1 MKNKPYHRK
10 LYQYIVE
17 ELGQRIVKGRYHA
30 PDVLPTED
38 RLCEEL
44 GVSRGVLREAT
55 KVLTQKGLIQ
65 TRPRVGTQVLPRDR
79 WNLFDADVLLWRLQV
94 EDKFTFLKTVTEVR
108 RIIESESARLA
119 ATRASQTEVACMKR
133 LMEQMVDILSDD
145 THYVYEKYLD
155 IDIAFHNSILKAC
168 HNDLLSQISSTMREA
183 VHQAREHDIND
194 IDIQRESLPFHV
206 AIVEGISRKDP
217 EAAYRASQNMFDD
230 VWRYITED

>member
-17 ELGQRIVKGRYHA
+17 ELGQRIVQGRYRA
-30 PDVLPTED
+30 ADVLPTED

-44 GVSRGVLREAT
+44 SVSRGVLREAT

-108 RIIESESARLA
+108 RIIESEAARLA
-119 ATRASQTEVACMKR
+119 ASRASHAEVSEMKG
-133 LMEQMVDILSDD
+133 LMDQMVAILSDD
-145 THYVYEKYLD
+145 ANYVYEKYLE
-155 IDIAFHNSILKAC
+155 IDMAFHNAILKAC
-168 HNDLLSQISSTMREA
+168 HNELLSQISSTMREA

-194 IDIQRESLPFHV
+194 IDIQKESLPFHL
-206 AIVEGISRKDP
+206 AIVDGISRKDP
-217 EAAYRASQNMFDD
+217 EAAYRASQQMFDD
-230 VWRYITED
+230 VWRYIG